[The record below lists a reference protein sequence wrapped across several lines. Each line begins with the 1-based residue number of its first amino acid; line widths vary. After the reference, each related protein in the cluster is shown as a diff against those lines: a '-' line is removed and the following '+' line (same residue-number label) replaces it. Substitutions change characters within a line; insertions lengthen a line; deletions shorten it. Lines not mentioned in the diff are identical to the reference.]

1 MKIIFI
7 IIVGVVLFY
16 ARRYFIEESKADRM
30 RNTDVY
36 KRFIAEDRQ
45 YVMQTI
51 IRGAQ
56 CATKDRVP
64 EISVTSQIPR
74 YRNEFNKVLSSW
86 GYKDLNEEQTYE
98 LILAIGKTEGY
109 ILEGEY
115 KHRHFKPDQRYWAN
129 TIQEE
134 TNKVKAQKMEEYRKD
149 QAAKKSVY

>member
-36 KRFIAEDRQ
+36 KRFIAEDRK

-56 CATKDRVP
+56 NATKDRVP
-64 EISVTSQIPR
+64 GISVSSQIPTKR
-74 YRNEFNKVLSSW
+74 DEFNEVLSSW

-109 ILEGEY
+109 ILAGEY
-115 KHRHFKPDQRYWAN
+115 KHRYFKPDQRYWAN

-134 TNKVKAQKMEEYRKD
+134 TNKVKAQKMEEYKKD

>member
-16 ARRYFIEESKADRM
+16 GRRYFVEEIKADRM

-36 KRFIAEDRQ
+36 KRFIAEDREHVREMIVQ
-45 YVMQTI
+45 QAQGATRYSVPKI
-51 IRGAQ
+51 I
-56 CATKDRVP
+56 V
-64 EISVTSQIPR
+64 SSQIPR
-74 YRNEFNKVLSSW
+74 TQGDFNKILSSW
-86 GYKDLNEEQTYE
+86 GYKDLNEEQTHE

-109 ILEGEY
+109 KLEGKY
-115 KHRHFKPDQRYWAN
+115 KYRRFSPNQQYWAN

-134 TNKVKAQKMEEYRKD
+134 TNKVKTQKIEEYRKD

>member
-36 KRFIAEDRQ
+36 KRFIAEDRK

-51 IRGAQ
+51 IRRAQ
-56 CATKDRVP
+56 DATKDSVP
-64 EISVTSQIPR
+64 GIFVSSQIPTKR
-74 YRNEFNKVLSSW
+74 DEFNKVLSSW

-109 ILEGEY
+109 ILEGKY
-115 KHRHFKPDQRYWAN
+115 KYRYFKPDQRYWAN